1 MKSNVIVALLAGGAC
16 MASVACGS
24 KSGNVEQTAV
34 EEKPKVTTEVVHVEK
49 VDQISVFTGNVEGYA
64 VNNITPQSSRRISR
78 LLVDVG
84 DHVTAGQ
91 VVAEMD
97 ESSLA
102 QAKSQ
107 LATDKA
113 AFERADELYK
123 FGGESKAAW
132 EEAKNT
138 YELSQSNYDNLLEN
152 TTLCSPIAGVVTARN
167 YDNGD
172 MVGAEP
178 IFVIQQIRPVKIIVT
193 EPIFVIQ
200 QIRPVKIIVNV
211 SESLYSYVKKG
222 MGVDVTLDALPDRTF
237 EGKVSRITP
246 AVDASTRTFPV
257 EIIVTNS
264 DEVVKPGM
272 YARVTMNYG
281 SRDNVVVPDRA
292 VVKQMGSG
300 DRYIYVYQQD
310 GTVKFQKV
318 ELGRRMSDR
327 YEITA
332 GLADGDEIVVKGQ
345 NALNNGVS
353 VERVNE

>member
-1 MKSNVIVALLAGGAC
+1 MKSNVIKALLACGVC

-24 KSGNVEQTAV
+24 KGGNVEQTAAK
-34 EEKPKVTTEVVHVEK
+34 EKPKVTTEVVHVEK

-84 DHVTAGQ
+84 DHVKEGQ

-132 EEAKNT
+132 EEAKNE

-172 MVGAEP
+172 MVGA
-178 IFVIQQIRPVKIIVT
+178 

>member
-1 MKSNVIVALLAGGAC
+1 MKSNVIKALLACGVC

-24 KSGNVEQTAV
+24 KGGNVEQAAV

-84 DHVTAGQ
+84 DHVKEGQ

-132 EEAKNT
+132 EEAKNE

-178 IFVIQQIRPVKIIVT
+178 IFVIQQIRPVKIIV
-193 EPIFVIQ
+193 
-200 QIRPVKIIVNV
+200 NV

-246 AVDASTRTFPV
+246 TVDASTRTFPV